1 MIIWAHHR
9 PSRPEGVAWSGNE
22 LAWRWTVADRILAEE
37 TGFVETE
44 AKMRRKGPAEDR
56 GEGIGEIGF
65 DDRSSAQSP
74 YLQFWCRGRV
84 GQSNALARPIA
95 FKLFC

>member
-9 PSRPEGVAWSGNE
+9 PSRPEGVVRSGNK
-22 LAWRWTVADRILAEE
+22 LAWRGTVADRILAEE

-56 GEGIGEIGF
+56 G
-65 DDRSSAQSP
+65 
-74 YLQFWCRGRV
+74 
-84 GQSNALARPIA
+84 
-95 FKLFC
+95 